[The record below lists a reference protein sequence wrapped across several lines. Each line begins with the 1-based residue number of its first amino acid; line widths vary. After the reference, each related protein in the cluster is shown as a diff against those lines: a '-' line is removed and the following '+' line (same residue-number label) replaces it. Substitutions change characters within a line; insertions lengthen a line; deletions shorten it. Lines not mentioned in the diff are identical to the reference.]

1 MAEFLN
7 KIIPNVMARTDIF
20 WESFRDTFIMVGW
33 AGGISFLIGI
43 ILGITLIVT
52 RPSGIVPNQVI
63 YQVIDKIVNFFR
75 CSTQQSNHGNRNRRK
90 RRNRAAYLWTPTILY
105 QTDGNSNVGC
115 KSWIDRGCTV
125 YGTE

>member
-1 MAEFLN
+1 
-7 KIIPNVMARTDIF
+7 MARTDIF

-43 ILGITLIVT
+43 ILGITLIVI

-75 CSTQQSNHGNRNRRK
+75 SIRHASDSIQRMPKQFFSNQNRQGMSG
-90 RRNRAAYLWTPTILY
+90 IFH
-105 QTDGNSNVGC
+105 NS
-115 KSWIDRGCTV
+115 SAL
-125 YGTE
+125 

>member
-43 ILGITLIVT
+43 ILGITLIVLLSGTSPT
-52 RPSGIVPNQVI
+52 RRMINGME
-63 YQVIDKIVNFFR
+63 
-75 CSTQQSNHGNRNRRK
+75 RK
-90 RRNRAAYLWTPTILY
+90 KFSILSI
-105 QTDGNSNVGC
+105 T
-115 KSWIDRGCTV
+115 
-125 YGTE
+125 